1 MGWSSTSSPSVAY
14 VAARA
19 AERQLGKTR
28 SLRLRENMESENYK
42 RFASLTFNDF
52 RRMAEDESLSI
63 YEKIGFP
70 NSYREGKE
78 ELIFNDI
85 EAKLPSLSGRDKI
98 VLDIGPGCSRLP
110 LMLIERCRAQSHTLL
125 LVDS

>member
-1 MGWSSTSSPSVAY
+1 
-14 VAARA
+14 
-19 AERQLGKTR
+19 
-28 SLRLRENMESENYK
+28 MESENYK

-52 RRMAEDESLSI
+52 RRMAEDDSLSI

-78 ELIFNDI
+78 ELIFDDI

-98 VLDIGPGCSRLP
+98 VLDIDAQSGPGNLLGNLLCAVAHLLDGGGP
-110 LMLIERCRAQSHTLL
+110 LSNLVNLL
-125 LVDS
+125 NQILGLLT